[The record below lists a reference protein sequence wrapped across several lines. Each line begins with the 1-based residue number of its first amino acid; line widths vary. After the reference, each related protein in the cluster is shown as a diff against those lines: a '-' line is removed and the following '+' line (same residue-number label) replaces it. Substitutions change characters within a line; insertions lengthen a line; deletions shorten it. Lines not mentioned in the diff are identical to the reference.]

1 MMSVRVLLLLFIS
14 FSLVGCAKHDATYY
28 ATHPTVLEQAM
39 ARCPMTS
46 LGELDCDQL
55 KKIALRMNE
64 LAYQLRLNQQQYGQQ
79 IIALQEQKSMYE
91 MQLKKNPNQPDL
103 ERDLSTLNQNIEERL
118 FIVKWLESPG
128 GKVL

>member
-1 MMSVRVLLLLFIS
+1 MNVRMFLFLLVGC
-14 FSLVGCAKHDATYY
+14 SLVGCSKHDATYY
-28 ATHPTVLEQAM
+28 ATHPTALEQAM
-39 ARCPMTS
+39 ARCPMAS

-79 IIALQEQKSMYE
+79 IIALQEQKNTYD
-91 MQLKKNPNQPDL
+91 MQLKKNPNQPDI
-103 ERDLSTLNQNIEERL
+103 ERDLKALNQNIEERL

-128 GKVL
+128 GRFL